1 MNCVHYFFILLNEF
15 FLWKRLP
22 PFLSTFIPLYIFPGH
37 EWGCWKSSS
46 PSNSVAIVAM
56 ETNSLEIR
64 KIRGAKR
71 AHFFVRSKHFEEGKK
86 KEEKDFKQYVSTI
99 LKWRVLILD
108 ELRVWKWQV
117 KGTWALNRSLYA
129 TASYIFRSLV
139 QTPRSC
145 MKLKSLPSTLPM
157 RREERVGFL
166 DVGGVASDT
175 IIYVIIRTTTLVG
188 DPWKW
193 GEYGGTELR
202 SFLLETFCC
211 ERYRDTPMTMET
223 CVRIMGVTWYS
234 CDWRLCD

>member
-86 KEEKDFKQYVSTI
+86 KRRKRFQTI
-99 LKWRVLILD
+99 RFYD
-108 ELRVWKWQV
+108 SEMTCFNFRRASSV
-117 KGTWALNRSLYA
+117 K
-129 TASYIFRSLV
+129 
-139 QTPRSC
+139 
-145 MKLKSLPSTLPM
+145 
-157 RREERVGFL
+157 
-166 DVGGVASDT
+166 VASKRNLSSQSFALC
-175 IIYVIIRTTTLVG
+175 Y
-188 DPWKW
+188 
-193 GEYGGTELR
+193 
-202 SFLLETFCC
+202 SFLYISLSCANT
-211 ERYRDTPMTMET
+211 T
-223 CVRIMGVTWYS
+223 CVRSLKAFLVHFP
-234 CDWRLCD
+234 CVERRE